1 MKTLLKNGT
10 IVSDGRVFEGSLL
23 IDGGIIAS
31 VADGSAFGSRAGYE
45 ARIAELSRG
54 AEVHDLSGLHIFPG
68 VIDDHVHFREPGTG
82 VSGTI
87 ESESAAAVAGGLTS
101 FMDMPNNSPAAVTLE
116 QIEKK
121 FVRGEETSYANY
133 SFYIGASNDNIGEIR
148 NIDPTRIC
156 GVKLFMGS
164 STGNLLVDSEEA
176 LEKVFSNSPVL
187 IAAHCEDNGIIAAN
201 MRRFAARYGDDI
213 PVSAHPLIRSREA
226 CIRSFEKAVAL
237 AEKFGSRLHIL
248 HISTAEEC
256 AMLEALQADALRKGT
271 ECAVSG
277 EACVH
282 YLLFDSGDYAMYGNM
297 IKCNPAIKDSAD
309 RAAIREAVAKGVI
322 KVVGTDHAP
331 HPLSEKRKPFAAAP
345 GGIPLVQYSLQIMLE
360 LYKEGLF
367 TLAQVADRMSHSPA
381 KLFNIAGRGF
391 IREGYFA
398 DLAVVN
404 LSGVDSNG
412 SPVSKCGWSP
422 FSEVPTKPFST
433 TVAATYVNGCLT
445 AKNGRLTGGRN
456 PMPLMFDRD

>member
-10 IVSDGRVFEGSLL
+10 IVSDGRVFKGSLL
-23 IDGGIIAS
+23 IDGAIIAS
-31 VADGSAFGSRAGYE
+31 VVDENALGSRAGYE
-45 ARIAELSRG
+45 ACIAELSRG
-54 AEVHDLSGLHIFPG
+54 AEVYDLSGLHIFPG

-82 VSGTI
+82 ISGTI
-87 ESESAAAVAGGLTS
+87 ESESAAAVAGGVTS
-101 FMDMPNNSPAAVTLE
+101 FMDMPNNSPAAVTLD
-116 QIEKK
+116 QIEEK
-121 FVRGEETSYANY
+121 FVRGRESSYANY
-133 SFYIGASNDNIGEIR
+133 SFYLGASDNNTGEIKR
-148 NIDPTRIC
+148 LDPARIC

-176 LEKVFSNSPVL
+176 LENIFRYSPVL
-187 IAAHCEDNGIIAAN
+187 IAAHCEDNGVIADN
-201 MRRFAARYGDDI
+201 MRSFAAAYGDDI
-213 PVSAHPLIRSREA
+213 PVSAHPQIRSREA
-226 CIRSFEKAVAL
+226 CIRSSEKAVAL
-237 AEKFGSRLHIL
+237 ARKYGSRLHIL

-256 AMLEALQADALRKGT
+256 AMLEALQADALRRGT

-282 YLLFDSGDYAMYGNM
+282 YLWFDSDDYAKYGNL
-297 IKCNPAIKDSAD
+297 IKCNPAIKDAAD
-309 RAAIREAVAKGVI
+309 RSAIREAVAKGVI

-360 LYKEGLF
+360 LYKEGVL
-367 TLAQVADRMSHSPA
+367 TLTQVADRTSHSPA
-381 KLFNIAGRGF
+381 TLFNISGRGF

-404 LSGVDSNG
+404 LSEEDRNG

-422 FSEVPTKPFST
+422 FSEVPSKPFST

-445 AKNGRLTGGRN
+445 ARNGKLTGRRN
-456 PMPLMFDRD
+456 PMPLVFDRD